1 MQGAITPADTAD
13 LLVTLD
19 QNYLPQLRVML
30 LSLRVNNPS
39 LNGRVH
45 LLHRAIPDGELAA
58 LADDLAR
65 IGFSLEP
72 VRVDPGLFEGAPV
85 TKQYPQEMYYR
96 LLAARFLP
104 ESLDRALYLDPDL
117 LVINP
122 IDALWRADMDGMLFA
137 AAPHTGITELAN
149 SVNRIRLGT
158 QCKYFNSGVLLI
170 DLARAREEIRPEALF
185 AYVEEHRA
193 GLLLPDQDVLNAP
206 LRRPHP
212 AVGRFSLELRR
223 AQLHELLHALL
234 RSGGQRL
241 GDAQHRHPPLL
252 RQGEAVEAVLPLPLR
267 HALPPLHAAGRQDF
281 WRGAHALDAA
291 GEGAVTRAGG
301 HLPRTREWT
310 AARRSFRAERVALN
324 ECGR

>member
-193 GLLLPDQDVLNAP
+193 GLLLPDQDVLNA
-206 LRRPHP
+206 LY
-212 AVGRFSLELRR
+212 
-223 AQLHELLHALL
+223 
-234 RSGGQRL
+234 
-241 GDAQHRHPPLL
+241 GDRT
-252 RQGEAVEAVLPLPLR
+252 LPLDDFLWNYDARNFTNYYMRSSGQADSDWVMRNTAILHFCGKAKPWKPFYRYRFGMLYR
-267 HALPPLHAAGRQDF
+267 HYMQLAGRTF
-281 WRGAHALDAA
+281 
-291 GEGAVTRAGG
+291 GEERM
-301 HLPRTREWT
+301 LWMPLEK
-310 AARRSFRAERVALN
+310 AR
-324 ECGR
+324 